1 MTKSTKRKNPA
12 KKTKSV
18 LSAPYVQSRPS
29 RTHFFDEND
38 DNHTKFAKELNR
50 KHELEHGDVIES
62 ISANQAGVKR
72 WSVKKTGKKL
82 TLTKMT
88 TEYDDDMYHD
98 SYGGKK
104 NRRKTNKRRK

>member
-72 WSVKKTGKKL
+72 WSVKKTGKTL
-82 TLTKMT
+82 TLTKMP